1 VIIVSADAFHSIP
14 FPTYTEVRFAI
25 VTPRRI
31 EQLIRE
37 YQPDMIHIAT
47 EGTIGFAAAR
57 ACQKIG
63 ASYTSAFHTKFPEY
77 ISLRLPFVEEKYVHR
92 ALRYIHDSSACI
104 IVSSTNMQD
113 YLEKNY
119 YPKEKISVI
128 PF

>member
-1 VIIVSADAFHSIP
+1 
-14 FPTYTEVRFAI
+14 
-25 VTPRRI
+25 
-31 EQLIRE
+31 
-37 YQPDMIHIAT
+37 MIHIAT

-57 ACQKIG
+57 ACQKLGIP
-63 ASYTSAFHTKFPEY
+63 YTSAFHTKFPEY

-104 IVSSTNMQD
+104 IVSSTSMQE